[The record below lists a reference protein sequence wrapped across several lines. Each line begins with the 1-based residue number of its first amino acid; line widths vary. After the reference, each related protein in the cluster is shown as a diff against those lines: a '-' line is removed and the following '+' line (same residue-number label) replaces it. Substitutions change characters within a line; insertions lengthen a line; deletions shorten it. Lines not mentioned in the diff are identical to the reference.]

1 MKNKAPKPPIVSCD
15 LWQELYKQ
23 ASLYEALQP
32 WKFLNEDQIFAF
44 ADPTSKTIGYCCVLG
59 RCEEFLGLSVYR
71 GREGIEM
78 YFQLKRREIDPKGVD
93 VLHRHD
99 ALVVE
104 FTQDKKTLD
113 KEDLLVMKS
122 VKHPVSKEAALPCF
136 RSYLPGFKGWFLAED
151 EVKFF
156 TLALKCAL
164 KHLSKEANSFPHFNI
179 DEMKC
184 PLYLP
189 TQTESELT
197 WDTTEYTLPPLP
209 KKTSTPISLDSR
221 KIDALKE
228 TKLCHDSAWEASIIN
243 TPNVLSDHSRPYLAK
258 ICMIVHQETFLILH
272 IKPAALGC
280 DLKDFVCEELLSTIQ
295 KHKRLPGEILF
306 NDIHLQESLKPLMKA
321 LGIQGTLV
329 DVLPATLPAQESLL
343 QYMQ

>member
-1 MKNKAPKPPIVSCD
+1 MPKPPIVSCD

-23 ASLYEALQP
+23 AFLYEALKP
-32 WKFLNEDQIFAF
+32 WKSLNEDQIFAF
-44 ADPTSKTIGYCCVLG
+44 ADPSSKKIGYCCVLG

-78 YFQLKRREIDPKGVD
+78 YFQLKRRDIDPKGID
-93 VLHRHD
+93 VLHRHN
-99 ALVVE
+99 ALVIE
-104 FTQDKKTLD
+104 FTDDKKTLD

-122 VKHPVSKEAALPCF
+122 IKQSTKTKQSLPCF
-136 RSYLPGFKGWFLAED
+136 RSYLPGFQGWFLTEE

-156 TLALKCAL
+156 TLALKCAIQ
-164 KHLSKEANSFPHFNI
+164 HLSKDIHSFSDFDIN
-179 DEMKC
+179 EMKC

-189 TQTESELT
+189 TQTETELT
-197 WDTTEYTLPPLP
+197 WDTTEYTLPPLS
-209 KKTSTPISLDSR
+209 KKISTPVCLDKK

-243 TPNVLSDHSRPYLAK
+243 TPNVLCDHSRPYLAK

-280 DLKDFVCEELLSTIQ
+280 DLEDFVCEELLATIK
-295 KHKRLPGEILF
+295 KHKRIPAEVLF
-306 NDIHLQESLKPLMKA
+306 NDPNLQEALKPLMKA

-329 DVLPATLPAQESLL
+329 DTLPSTIPAQESLL